1 MATMKQVRGYGAWA
15 AAGIAVLL
23 LFSGLARAEDV
34 VIAEQKAA
42 WEISY
47 GAVYYR
53 VFGYVQNKSQ
63 KPIHYVKLQLD
74 LLDANGKSVYTFV
87 GYNQKAEALGVVEGE
102 GAETQDVV
110 SAEDRMKKV
119 EPLKPGEKDLFR
131 LGVSKDDIPKKPKFK
146 KYSLKIVEVK

>member
-1 MATMKQVRGYGAWA
+1 MKRMKFGGLASIALGLWLSL
-15 AAGIAVLL
+15 AG
-23 LFSGLARAEDV
+23 GARAEDA

-63 KPIHYVKLQLD
+63 KPLHYVKLQLD

-87 GYNQKAEALGVVEGE
+87 GYNQKAEALGEVEGE
-102 GAETQDVV
+102 GAEGMAKVPV
-110 SAEDRMKKV
+110 EEKMKKI

-131 LGVSKDDIPKKPKFK
+131 IGVSKDDIPKKPKFK
-146 KYSLKIVEVK
+146 KSSVKIIEVK

>member
-1 MATMKQVRGYGAWA
+1 MKRRRFGGVAAIALALWLS
-15 AAGIAVLL
+15 AAGP
-23 LFSGLARAEDV
+23 ARAEDAAIV
-34 VIAEQKAA
+34 DQKAQ

-53 VFGYVQNKSQ
+53 VFGNVQNKSQ

-87 GYNQKAEALGVVEGE
+87 GYNQKAEALGDVEGE
-102 GAETQDVV
+102 GADTMAKTSVE
-110 SAEDRMKKV
+110 ERMKKV

-131 LGVSKDDIPKKPKFK
+131 LGVSKDDIPKNPKFK

>member
-1 MATMKQVRGYGAWA
+1 MARRKFGGVAALALGFWLA
-15 AAGIAVLL
+15 AAG
-23 LFSGLARAEDV
+23 GARAEDAAIV
-34 VIAEQKAA
+34 DQKAQ

-53 VFGYVQNKSQ
+53 VFGNVQNKAQ

-102 GAETQDVV
+102 GSETMAKESV
-110 SAEDRMKKV
+110 EERMKKV

-131 LGVSKDDIPKKPKFK
+131 LGVSKDDIPKNPKFK

>member
-1 MATMKQVRGYGAWA
+1 MKRRKFALLAAVGLALSLLTVR
-15 AAGIAVLL
+15 
-23 LFSGLARAEDV
+23 SARAEDA
-34 VIAEQKAA
+34 VIVDQKAQ

-53 VFGYVQNKSQ
+53 VFGNVQNKSQ

-102 GAETQDVV
+102 GAETQDKV

-131 LGVSKDDIPKKPKFK
+131 LGVSKDDMPKKPKFK